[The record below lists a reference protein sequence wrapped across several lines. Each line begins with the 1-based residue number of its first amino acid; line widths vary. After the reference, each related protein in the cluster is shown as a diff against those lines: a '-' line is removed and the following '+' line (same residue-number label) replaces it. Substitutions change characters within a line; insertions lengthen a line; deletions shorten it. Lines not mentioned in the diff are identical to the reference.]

1 MQLRRTVMFLLVGL
15 IALAPA
21 ALASAASPDPV
32 VAGLS
37 KLNGQAFDVAFLR
50 MLIPADDEAIEVAM
64 TATLYADH
72 PDLLHWNQTFVERDR
87 AQVRQMLAWLSEM
100 GAQPTARKEGVATPA
115 VKKMRALRGA
125 ALERAYI
132 SWMSARFDQDVAAAR
147 LAAHK
152 TSRPALRSFAEQIVR
167 VEGQD
172 SGMLRGWLKKWYQS
186 AERLLT
192 VLARAA

>member
-1 MQLRRTVMFLLVGL
+1 MFLLVGL

-21 ALASAASPDPV
+21 ALASAAPPDPAL
-32 VAGLS
+32 AGLS
-37 KLNGQAFDVAFLR
+37 KLNGHAFDVAFLR

-87 AQVRQMLAWLSEM
+87 AQVRQMLAWLAEM
-100 GAQPTARKEGVATPA
+100 GAQPADRKEGVATPS
-115 VKKMRALRGA
+115 VKKMRTLRGA
-125 ALERAYI
+125 ALERAYL
-132 SWMSARFDQDVAAAR
+132 SLMSARFDQDVAVAR

-152 TSRPALRSFAEQIVR
+152 ASQPALRSFAEQIVR

-186 AERLLT
+186 AGAFPGRSREGR
-192 VLARAA
+192 VSD